1 MAKAILAIET
11 IVEIFAKIAAFLILT
26 LSLLIVYDTVNRYF
40 FNAGSVALQE
50 LEWHIFDIIF
60 LLGLSFTLKHDK
72 HVRVDIFYER
82 YSKKTKAIIDII
94 SNAVLIIPFSLLLL
108 YVSYG
113 YVELS
118 FSQNEISPD
127 PGGLGYRYMIKSMIM
142 IGFALLILQSVAEI
156 LKNIKRYKDTF

>member
-60 LLGLSFTLKHDK
+60 LLGLSFALKHDK

>member
-1 MAKAILAIET
+1 MAKAILAIEEF
-11 IVEIFAKIAAFLILT
+11 VEFFAKIAAFLIII
-26 LSLLIVYDTVNRYF
+26 LSFLIVYDTVNRYF

-72 HVRVDIFYER
+72 HVRVDIFYEK

-127 PGGLGYRYMIKSMIM
+127 PGGLGYRYIIKSMIM
-142 IGFALLILQSVAEI
+142 VGFALLILQSIAEI
-156 LKNIKRYKDTF
+156 LKNIKRYKDAS